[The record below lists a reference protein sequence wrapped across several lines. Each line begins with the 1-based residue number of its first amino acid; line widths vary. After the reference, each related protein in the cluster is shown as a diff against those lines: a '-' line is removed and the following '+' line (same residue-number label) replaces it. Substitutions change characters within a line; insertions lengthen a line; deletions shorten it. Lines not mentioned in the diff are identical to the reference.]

1 MLASRPPP
9 LLTPELASALASES
23 LTRTTGRVRAAVG
36 LGVQAHLPAARRGEW
51 VRILRRHAP
60 ALDAEVVG
68 FSGENV
74 MLMPLGDARGV
85 GPDDVVEKV
94 ARAFA
99 IHCSDALVGRVLDG
113 LGRPL
118 DDGPELSGAT
128 WSVHRE
134 APSPMSRARIARI
147 MPTGV
152 RAIDGLC
159 TVGEGQ
165 RLGIFAGSGV
175 GKTSLLSRIA
185 SRADSDIIVACLIG
199 ERGRELN
206 EFLDGLSPETRA
218 RCVVICATSDQPP
231 LVRMKSA
238 YVATAVAEYFRDQG
252 KRVVLLMDSLTRF
265 VRAARDV
272 GLAAGEPPT
281 RRGFPPSAFAEL
293 APLLE
298 RAGMTSHGSITGFY
312 TVLVEG
318 GDLDEPVTDE
328 ARGLLDGHLVL
339 DRVLAQRGHFPPVDI
354 TRSLSRLM
362 DSLVAPSHA
371 AAARKLRAWLQH
383 YELKRDLVELG
394 ATHRGQDPLLD
405 QAMARL
411 PAIYAYLRQEANAP
425 ELFAVSVQRLIDLST

>member
-1 MLASRPPP
+1 MPAFRSTQVLDA
-9 LLTPELASALASES
+9 ELASALSNAS
-23 LTRTTGRVRAAVG
+23 LTRITGRVRAAVG
-36 LGVQAHLPAARRGEW
+36 LSVQAHLPAARRGEW
-51 VRILRRHAP
+51 VRIVRRHGP

-74 MLMPLGDARGV
+74 MLMPLGEARGV
-85 GPDDVVEKV
+85 GPDDLVEKV
-94 ARAFA
+94 APSFA
-99 IHCSDALVGRVLDG
+99 IACSDGLIGRVLDG
-113 LGRPL
+113 IGRPL
-118 DDGPELSGAT
+118 DDGPALSGT
-128 WSVHRE
+128 SWSVHRD
-134 APSPMSRARIARI
+134 APSPLSRARIERI

-175 GKTSLLSRIA
+175 GKTSLLGRIA
-185 SRADSDIIVACLIG
+185 TRADADVVVACLIG

-206 EFLDGLSPETRA
+206 EFLDGLAPETRA
-218 RCVVICATSDQPP
+218 RAVVVCATSDQPP

-238 YVATAVAEYFRDQG
+238 YVATAIAEYFRDQG

-298 RAGMTSHGSITGFY
+298 RAGNTQHGSITGFY

-339 DRVLAQRGHFPPVDI
+339 DRVLAQRGHFPPIDV

-362 DSLVAPSHA
+362 DTLISPPHA
-371 AAARKLRAWLQH
+371 AAARKLRGWLQH

-394 ATHRGQDPLLD
+394 ATQRGHDPMLD
-405 QAMARL
+405 QALARL
-411 PAIYAYLRQEANAP
+411 PAIQAFLRQEAHAP
-425 ELFAVSVQRLIDLST
+425 ELFASSVERLIDLSR

>member
-1 MLASRPPP
+1 MLSDKASFAQG
-9 LLTPELASALASES
+9 PELEALLESET
-23 LTRTTGRVRAAVG
+23 LTRVTGRVRAAVG

-94 ARAFA
+94 ARSFA
-99 IHCSDALVGRVLDG
+99 IRCGPDLAGRVLDG
-113 LGRPL
+113 IGRPL
-118 DDGPELSGAT
+118 DTGPALSGAG
-128 WSVHRE
+128 WSVHRD
-134 APSPMSRARIARI
+134 APTPLSRAPIARI
-147 MPTGV
+147 LPTGV

-185 SRADSDIIVACLIG
+185 TRADSDVIVACLIG

-206 EFLDGLSPETRA
+206 EFLEALAPETRA
-218 RCVVICATSDQPP
+218 RCVVVCATSDHPP

-238 YVATAVAEYFRDQG
+238 YVATAIAEYFRDRGQ
-252 KRVVLLMDSLTRF
+252 RVVLLMDSLTRF

-298 RAGMTSHGSITGFY
+298 RAGNTQRGSITGFY

-339 DRVLAQRGHFPPVDI
+339 DRVLAQRGHFPPIDV

-362 DSLVAPSHA
+362 DALVSAPHA
-371 AAARKLRAWLQH
+371 TAARKLRAWLQH

-394 ATHRGQDPLLD
+394 ATQRGQDPLLD
-405 QAMARL
+405 QALSRL
-411 PAIYAYLRQEANAP
+411 PAIHAYLRQEARAP
-425 ELFAVSVQRLIDLST
+425 ELFVESVERLIALSS